1 MKLKLEADEMERERL
16 LADLGTLRQQRPVTC
31 DELDLCWRTL
41 AQKSVPDIRVWQSE
55 QDEIENQLLEQEELC
70 LQEAAVKSDE
80 DAYFT
85 KMMSPSHHDEH
96 NPEHECLKECE
107 ICLDELDG
115 DQKVWNLPCGH
126 VFHID
131 CARVWLR
138 RTPACPLC
146 SAPTDLTQLQQL
158 HSDPAE
164 KPHVAPSASSPD
176 GLVVFQVNDDQITR
190 ATINTSCG
198 CCLGK
203 SCEHTS
209 SFTTSTNTSSN
220 ISIGISTS
228 STSGVNTNYNF
239 GKTGNTAI
247 NNKSGSWATD
257 ASTVGIDATN
267 NSRILVEQ
275 TDRER
280 GH

>member
-1 MKLKLEADEMERERL
+1 
-16 LADLGTLRQQRPVTC
+16 
-31 DELDLCWRTL
+31 
-41 AQKSVPDIRVWQSE
+41 VWQSE
-55 QDEIENQLLEQEELC
+55 QDEIENQILEQEELC

-80 DAYFT
+80 DSYFT
-85 KMMSPSHHDEH
+85 KMMSPSHHHEH
-96 NPEHECLKECE
+96 KSEHECLKECE
-107 ICLDELDG
+107 ICLDDLDG
-115 DQKVWNLPCGH
+115 DQNVWNLPCGH

-164 KPHVAPSASSPD
+164 KPHVAPSASTPD

-190 ATINTSCG
+190 ATINTSSG
-198 CCLGK
+198 CCSGQ
-203 SCEHTS
+203 SCEHAST
-209 SFTTSTNTSSN
+209 FTTSTSAN
-220 ISIGISTS
+220 ISISISTS
-228 STSGVNTNYNF
+228 STSGVNANYNF
-239 GKTGNTAI
+239 GKAGNTAI
-247 NNKSGSWATD
+247 NNNSGTCATD

-267 NSRILVEQ
+267 NSRILVELNSNSGQ
-275 TDRER
+275 TERER